1 MKRKFMSALL
11 LGATILASTS
21 TFVSCKDYDDD
32 IAELRNAIAT
42 GDSSLQQLVDSK
54 IASAQA
60 QITTLQGTLTTL
72 EAAEKAAESNVEAAI
87 AQAKA
92 NAEAYAD
99 NQAQAAKDFAAIQA
113 AAAQEAAI
121 KTAEGQVAN
130 AILQLEGSIAAA
142 KAALEGDMSNLD
154 KKLSEA
160 IAKVANDLSEA
171 QVAAAL
177 AVQGVQSNLD
187 QRVAELMELI
197 TTNAGN
203 ISSVANALAA
213 SQEDID
219 EQLAQLLELINTNTS
234 NISGTANALQATQD
248 DLAKQIAEALA
259 LIASNT
265 DNITV
270 VANALGATQEDLETM
285 INGKAQDLKE
295 LIDINV
301 NSINELSKSIQ
312 TNADDIADLVAADLL
327 LQAGVD
333 KAQAR
338 ADEAYT
344 LAQKA
349 ADAAGKAQ
357 TAADAAQ
364 DAANGAQTTANKN
377 AEDIKANAKKAADEL
392 DAVNNALKAQIDIV
406 KSDLVELAGKV
417 AANEAAIGTQ
427 KGLIDGMQSAI
438 EELQIFAETTTE
450 GLIGY
455 GAMLDKLMD
464 ASINY
469 DERLKAIEDFLEEM
483 NPQWRAMQETLSN
496 HRGEINDIKQW
507 IEDMLPEWSGMETAI
522 GNNKGRIADLAT
534 AIANIGEWNQQ
545 VSDYMAIILGY
556 TEEWAIDI
564 PKLKTD
570 VATAQLAANEAKAQL
585 ASFKAEEFEPLVAR
599 LNALE
604 EALKGSDDNNGI
616 AVRVSDLE
624 AAKQKLEDED
634 GKLADN
640 IQKAN
645 DRMDVLDNKIDAIN
659 EFLSG
664 YCAMLDENLNALVT
678 GVIVQDTKEIKNLYA
693 TVSYMNGSTK
703 DGAKGAFF
711 PYKEFDGALFA
722 KANELNYMHDAG
734 NVYITVNPSTIDASK
749 VNFNLENSR
758 GEFNKL
764 YTPGT
769 AVKENNYLVKKAPM
783 TDKNVDNGFWKLPI
797 VNSFQETDLL
807 KSPKTTVDNPEDDD
821 ALYAVTTT
829 YERKTVSE
837 GHDGTPSVEQKVC
850 GVSSKF
856 CISLSAEEMTKF
868 AENTDLTFTI
878 NNKKE
883 WNIIEVPIDAEVAEG
898 KMAIGTSGK
907 IVRNKFVEIIGTK
920 PSTTGQYVESGK
932 EFDAKKAEWN
942 AANGGRLN
950 TILAANQDGKVD
962 TVQLVCP
969 NSCLNDMIRLKYYAW
984 NYDGSIAVKTYDV
997 RFVKPLWQTV
1007 QIAAEDEMK
1016 GVARQTKSYTDKTVR
1031 MNFKAFVK
1039 TVMETPSEVKTG
1051 AVWAELAKSIKVTPE
1066 ATHENGKAFTK
1077 AEIDALADHIFLNIG
1092 SLDDKG
1098 AFKPIS
1104 DPIPYTLDPAM
1115 EYDNKWARQNQT
1127 ANYYCAPKDVNEF
1140 RVSYDPAF
1148 IEPNASYD
1156 FKVEFYDKNGGF
1168 INTLNVNFIMRLP
1181 VFETPDWRKTTAFDV
1196 SLGVDDV
1203 YAWAT
1208 NRIPAGDNR
1217 DPRYQQIVEYS
1228 MFNAFEN
1235 DYLNDG
1241 FKPQGY
1247 EASKIIFTDNA
1258 EYTAANKN
1266 LVYEPTQPA
1275 TFNTQDPYLLQVK
1288 SEAVVA
1294 EHKYNFTASLDL
1306 FGSGHIGG
1314 WADNFNLTF
1323 LSPVKY
1329 AIIGTRDEVKDVE
1342 HVLFSSRMQ
1351 TNSKANVEGIYV
1363 EYREVNKPNAK
1374 VVDVAELEKK
1384 FSLVDPSNAKGP
1396 QIKLFGTA
1404 RDPRIQSL
1412 SIEFSQKWKAAEP
1425 KQWANR
1431 TNIKFDASK
1440 INDADFVIEPNNR
1453 PDAVQTETTIWLTL
1467 KVTDIWGV
1475 TTPLELPINVKPQ
1488 VK

>member
-87 AQAKA
+87 AQAKV

-130 AILQLEGSIAAA
+130 AIIQLEGSIAAA

-160 IAKVANDLSEA
+160 IAKVANDLSDA
-171 QVAAAL
+171 QVVAAL

-248 DLAKQIAEALA
+248 DLAKQIAEALV
-259 LIASNT
+259 LIGTNT
-265 DNITV
+265 DNISA
-270 VANALGATQEDLETM
+270 VAKALGATQDDLEAM

-295 LIDINV
+295 LIDVNV

-312 TNADDIADLVAADLL
+312 TNADDIQDLLAADLIL
-327 LQAGVD
+327 HAGVD

-338 ADEAYT
+338 ANEAYT
-344 LAQKA
+344 LAQNA
-349 ADAAGKAQ
+349 ADAAGRAQ

-364 DAANGAQTTANKN
+364 DAANGAQDTANKN
-377 AEDIKANAKKAADEL
+377 AEDIKTNAKKAADEL

-406 KSDLVELAGKV
+406 KSDLLDLSGRV

-427 KGLIDGMQSAI
+427 KGLIEGMQGTI
-438 EELQIFAETTTE
+438 KGLKTFAETTTDS
-450 GLIGY
+450 LRGY
-455 GAMLDKLMD
+455 GDMLDNLMD
-464 ASINY
+464 ASLDY
-469 DERLKAIEDFLEEM
+469 DERLKAIEDFLDGLD
-483 NPQWRAMQETLSN
+483 PQWRDMQITQDE
-496 HRGEINDIKQW
+496 H
-507 IEDMLPEWSGMETAI
+507 
-522 GNNKGRIADLAT
+522 KGRIAELAE
-534 AIANIGEWNQQ
+534 AIANINKWQDGIDEYWGTFVANN
-545 VSDYMAIILGY
+545 
-556 TEEWAIDI
+556 TKWALEI
-564 PKLKTD
+564 PKLQHD
-570 VATAQLAANEAKAQL
+570 VIAAQLAANEANAL
-585 ASFKAEEFEPLVAR
+585 LTSFKAEEFEPLKAR
-599 LNALE
+599 LAALE
-604 EALKGSDDNNGI
+604 EKLKGSNDPAGI

-624 AAKQKLEDED
+624 AAKQDLETADGQLSFGIKLANRRMDDLED
-634 GKLADN
+634 
-640 IQKAN
+640 
-645 DRMDVLDNKIDAIN
+645 KIDAIN
-659 EFLSG
+659 EYLNG

-783 TDKNVDNGFWKLPI
+783 IDKNVDNGFWKLPI

-837 GHDGTPSVEQKVC
+837 EHDGTPSVEQKVC